1 MIRGQNLLIG
11 LIMAGALALLSGV
24 AAAQDLD
31 TYNDAL
37 IKQFAE
43 ANSSDTIPS
52 GTRITAGNWQQY
64 RKFMVISLQAFMS
77 GKYFWR
83 MGNDPGDYIEV
94 APTKPMYLPTKYLAD
109 TEKYSGQA
117 QLVKLPNG
125 GYNIKNY
132 TAGIP
137 FPNPSPS
144 DPEIGGK
151 LLYDLYYTYIPSM
164 YWSGYPVGFV
174 DRFFNE
180 TGSIGM
186 QLFFKLSHVSDTGQ
200 PITNPQ
206 ANGLYLSIYDQQITP
221 EQSKYLTAMAIFPD
235 DPNRVP
241 ENYVFLPS
249 LRRSLRLSSTA
260 RCSPLQ
266 GTDWTND
273 DQRGGF
279 SGIPN
284 WFIPRYL
291 GEKKMLFVAHG
302 EWNSN
307 ASDSQNYLKD
317 WVYGGRAAGF
327 IKPDRSKFELRDVYV
342 LDLVPNTDV
351 KSFYCYSHRVLYIDK
366 DLAYTAD
373 HVDTWDKNE
382 KLWKLQFVF
391 RGPTT
396 AIPADL
402 NGQKSFVQPSGG
414 ENAVIYDVQADH
426 ASIAWP
432 SSPPTLNSRVPDQY
446 HSIQLYALPSGLNQI
461 MK

>member
-1 MIRGQNLLIG
+1 MLRTTFLVSVFVC
-11 LIMAGALALLSGV
+11 ALAILTGVV
-24 AAAQDLD
+24 AAQQLD
-31 TYNDAL
+31 TFDQKL
-37 IKQFAE
+37 IDE
-43 ANSSDTIPS
+43 MVPANSAETIPP
-52 GTRITAGNWQQY
+52 GTRITTANWQQY
-64 RKFMVISLQAFMS
+64 RKFMPISLQAFMS
-77 GKYFWR
+77 GKFFWK
-83 MGNDPGDYIEV
+83 MGTGPEDYLEV
-94 APTKPMYLPTKYLAD
+94 GPTQQMFLPTKYLAD

-117 QLVKLPNG
+117 QVVKLPSG
-125 GYNIKNY
+125 SYNIRNY
-132 TAGIP
+132 SAGIP
-137 FPNPSPS
+137 FPNPNPS
-144 DPEIGGK
+144 DPDVGGK

-164 YWSGYPVGFV
+164 YWSAYPIGFV
-174 DRFFNE
+174 DRFFNA
-180 TGSIGM
+180 TGSTGM
-186 QLFFKLSHVSDTGQ
+186 QLFFKLSHVSDTGE

-206 ANGLYLSIYDQQITP
+206 ANGIYLSIYDQSVTP

-241 ENYVFLPS
+241 ELYVFLPS

-284 WFIPRYL
+284 WFEPRFL

-302 EWNSN
+302 DWSAN
-307 ASDSQNYLKD
+307 ASESENYLAN
-317 WVYGGRAAGF
+317 WVYGGHASGF
-327 IKPDRSKFELRDVYV
+327 VKPKRSKFELRDVYL
-342 LDLVPNTDV
+342 LDLVPNSDT
-351 KSFYCYSHRVLYIDK
+351 KSFYCYSHRLLYLDK
-366 DLAYTAD
+366 QLAYTAD
-373 HVDTWDKNE
+373 HVDTWDRNL

-402 NGQKSFVQPSGG
+402 NGQKSFVLPSGG

-432 SSPPTLNSRVPDQY
+432 ASPPTLNSAVPVQY
-446 HSIQLYALPSGLNQI
+446 HNLGLYALPSGLNQI

>member
-1 MIRGQNLLIG
+1 MARGTLRLSIVVAA
-11 LIMAGALALLSGV
+11 IVALLAGT

-31 TYNDAL
+31 TFNEKL
-37 IKQFAE
+37 IDEFVPATSAE
-43 ANSSDTIPS
+43 TIAP
-52 GTRITAGNWQQY
+52 GTRITTANWQQY
-64 RKFMVISLQAFMS
+64 RKFMPISLQALMS
-77 GKYFWR
+77 GKYFWK
-83 MGNDPGDYIEV
+83 MGTGPADYIEV
-94 APTKPMYLPTKYLAD
+94 GPTLPTQLPTKYLAD

-117 QLVKLPNG
+117 QLVKLPTG
-125 GYNIKNY
+125 SYNISNY
-132 TAGIP
+132 GAGIP
-137 FPNPSPS
+137 FPNPNLN
-144 DPEIGGK
+144 DPDLGGK

-164 YWSGYPVGFV
+164 YWSAYPIAFV
-174 DRFFNE
+174 DRFFNA
-180 TGSIGM
+180 TGSTGI
-186 QLFFKLSHVSDTGQ
+186 QLFFKLSHVSDAGQ

-206 ANGLYLSIYDQQITP
+206 ANGIYLSIYDQAVTP
-221 EQSKYLTAMAIFPD
+221 EQSKYLTSMAIFPN

-241 ENYVFLPS
+241 ELYVFLPS

-284 WFIPRYL
+284 WFVPHFL
-291 GEKKMLFVAHG
+291 GEKKMLFVVHG
-302 EWNSN
+302 EWPAN
-307 ASDSQNYLKD
+307 ASERENYLTK
-317 WVYGGRAAGF
+317 WVYGGDASGF
-327 IKPDRSKFELRDVYV
+327 IKPERSKFELRDVYV
-342 LDLVPNTDV
+342 VDLVPNPEV
-351 KSFYCYSHRVLYIDK
+351 KSFYCYAHRVVYLDK
-366 DLAYTAD
+366 QLAYTAD
-373 HVDTWDKNE
+373 HVDTWDHND

-402 NGQKSFVQPSGG
+402 NGQKSFVLPSGG

-432 SSPPTLNSRVPDQY
+432 ASPPTLNSAVPEQY
-446 HSIQLYALPSGLNQI
+446 HNISLYGLPSGLNQI